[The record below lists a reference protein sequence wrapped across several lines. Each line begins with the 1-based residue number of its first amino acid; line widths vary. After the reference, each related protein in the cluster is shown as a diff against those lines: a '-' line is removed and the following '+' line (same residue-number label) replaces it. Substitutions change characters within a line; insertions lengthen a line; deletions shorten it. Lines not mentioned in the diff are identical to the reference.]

1 MGQTLLFENTSE
13 NTSEKVNTTENALVL
28 QIKQSQLE
36 PETEK
41 SLQEHFLPFYEQAL
55 EWKNKA
61 ESLVVTDVTQ
71 TEKMVQAH
79 EARLILKNIRVSV
92 EKTRK
97 MLKEDSKKKGE
108 AIDGVARVLKELIEP
123 IEEHLEKQEKFTQIQ
138 EQKRLEALKAEREE
152 KLKTF
157 EVDTT
162 FYDLVN
168 MPQETFDQL
177 FESSKLSYN
186 NKIELQKKA
195 EQDKLEKERIDNLTE
210 ERKNLLLNYWS
221 YLTSEE
227 VLMKFG
233 EMEAGVFD
241 IFLSRVKKQKDDFD
255 NEQERIK
262 IENERLK
269 KEVKERQEKLDEE
282 KRIADEKAAKL
293 KEITDK
299 RCKQLSDLDMKFNGQ
314 EYIYEDVNVH
324 WTEISTFNDLEW
336 TGLLSKIQPV
346 IEQSKKVKAEATEK
360 ETKRLQ
366 QEAADKAKK
375 DAELK
380 AQKEA
385 EEKAESAR
393 KEQLKAE
400 KKEKLRPDKAKL
412 LIFAN
417 TLFFLQKPELKSPES
432 NKILDD
438 AIKKISIVV
447 QYIKEKAEE
456 L

>member
-346 IEQSKKVKAEATEK
+346 IEQRKKVKAEATEK

-380 AQKEA
+380 AQKEKEA
-385 EEKAESAR
+385 KAAR

-400 KKEKLRPDKAKL
+400 RKEKLRPDKEKL
-412 LIFAN
+412 LIFAD
-417 TLFFLQKPELKSPES
+417 TLSNLQKPELKSTEA
-432 NKILDD
+432 NQILYNSVKQ
-438 AIKKISIVV
+438 ILGII